1 MTPAGEA
8 KVESCKDE
16 IHIERAISS
25 NLNSCEG
32 RKLDGEEGA
41 ELCRIFLD
49 REDSI
54 DYKMRLQIG
63 NFVRTCI
70 KRKQYGLSK

>member
-25 NLNSCEG
+25 NLNSGEG

-49 REDSI
+49 R
-54 DYKMRLQIG
+54 G
-63 NFVRTCI
+63 
-70 KRKQYGLSK
+70 QY